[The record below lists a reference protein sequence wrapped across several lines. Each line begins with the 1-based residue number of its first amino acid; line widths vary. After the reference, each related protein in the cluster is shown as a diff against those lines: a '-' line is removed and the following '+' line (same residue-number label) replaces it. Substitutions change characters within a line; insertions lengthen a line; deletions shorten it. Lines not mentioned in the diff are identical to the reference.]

1 MIGASLLQMEIAKP
15 EANYFCFEPSKRF
28 LPILKKNIKA
38 NRWNNVTLNSKILS
52 SEAKTITLFNNS
64 STASP
69 VVQEYDNHEFLFAQ
83 QVEATTLDTVFEGYE
98 GKIDLIK
105 VDTDGYDYDVLLGAQ
120 ERIIMDQPILYFE
133 FHQGFLKIAGRDA
146 VDFLNYLNSLG
157 YNNFGVFSNFG
168 KWLGFRVS
176 SSEIMKLAD
185 QEIYLDLLALPEK
198 DYEKTMLCACSKS
211 NTPETS
217 VPGSDV
223 NLSYGTKVS
232 FATGGN
238 SEPLKVSGW
247 SGTES
252 QMTWTEGT
260 AAVLAMRVSPTNE
273 PVVLRMKLG
282 GLTKD
287 PEVPYQPVEV
297 YVNDQKVADWQLA
310 ADPAEFSASIPQ
322 EITRRG
328 GLPRITLKIP
338 KATSPKAL
346 GMGADPRILGVACFD
361 LQLALKA
368 G

>member
-1 MIGASLLQMEIAKP
+1 MAGVKRQDIGDLSVMRAFKISRM
-15 EANYFCFEPSKRF
+15 
-28 LPILKKNIKA
+28 LKKTSGVA
-38 NRWNNVTLNSKILS
+38 MGFPP
-52 SEAKTITLFNNS
+52 A
-64 STASP
+64 
-69 VVQEYDNHEFLFAQ
+69 VVA
-83 QVEATTLDTVFEGYE
+83 A
-98 GKIDLIK
+98 
-105 VDTDGYDYDVLLGAQ
+105 
-120 ERIIMDQPILYFE
+120 
-133 FHQGFLKIAGRDA
+133 
-146 VDFLNYLNSLG
+146 
-157 YNNFGVFSNFG
+157 
-168 KWLGFRVS
+168 
-176 SSEIMKLAD
+176 
-185 QEIYLDLLALPEK
+185 LALV
-198 DYEKTMLCACSKS
+198 MLCACSKS

-223 NLSYGTKVS
+223 NLAYGTKVS
-232 FATGGN
+232 FGTGGN
-238 SEPLKVSGW
+238 SEPLRVSGW

-273 PVVLRMKLG
+273 PVALKMKLA

-287 PEVPYQPVEV
+287 PELPYQPVEV

-338 KATSPKAL
+338 KATSPKVL
-346 GMGADPRILGVACFD
+346 GMGAGPRILGAACFD